1 MENLSQD
8 NENNKLPIG
17 QLFDSINYYNIEDLD
32 KFISNLNNEQSLY
45 CLIQSVQYAHSKNL
59 FSLEESEVISKSI
72 RTLSLPIIEPQ
83 SNNLEENN

>member
-17 QLFDSINYYNIEDLD
+17 QLFDSINYYNIEDID

-83 SNNLEENN
+83 STNLKENN

>member
-1 MENLSQD
+1 MENLLQD

-17 QLFDSINYYNIEDLD
+17 QLFDSINYYTIEDFD
-32 KFISNLNNEQSLY
+32 KFVSNLNNEQSLY
-45 CLIQSVQYAHSKNL
+45 CLIQAVQYAHSKNL

-83 SNNLEENN
+83 STNLKENN

>member
-1 MENLSQD
+1 MENLLQD

-17 QLFDSINYYNIEDLD
+17 QLFDSINYYTIEDFD
-32 KFISNLNNEQSLY
+32 KFVSNLNNEQSLY

-72 RTLSLPIIEPQ
+72 RTLSLPIIEP
-83 SNNLEENN
+83 

>member
-8 NENNKLPIG
+8 NENNKLPVG

-83 SNNLEENN
+83 SDNLEENN

>member
-83 SNNLEENN
+83 SDNLEENN

>member
-1 MENLSQD
+1 MENLLQD

-17 QLFDSINYYNIEDLD
+17 QLFDSINYYTIEDFD
-32 KFISNLNNEQSLY
+32 KFVSNLNNEQSLY

-83 SNNLEENN
+83 STNLKENN

>member
-8 NENNKLPIG
+8 NENNKLPVG

-83 SNNLEENN
+83 STNLKENN

>member
-1 MENLSQD
+1 MENLLQD

-83 SNNLEENN
+83 SDNLEENN

>member
-83 SNNLEENN
+83 STNLKENN

>member
-8 NENNKLPIG
+8 NENNKLPVG
-17 QLFDSINYYNIEDLD
+17 QLFDSINYYTIEDFD
-32 KFISNLNNEQSLY
+32 KFVSNLNNEQSLY
-45 CLIQSVQYAHSKNL
+45 CLIQAVQYAHSKNL

-83 SNNLEENN
+83 SDNLEENN

>member
-1 MENLSQD
+1 MENLPQD

-83 SNNLEENN
+83 STNLKENN

>member
-72 RTLSLPIIEPQ
+72 RT
-83 SNNLEENN
+83 

>member
-1 MENLSQD
+1 MENLPQD

-83 SNNLEENN
+83 SDNLEENN

>member
-72 RTLSLPIIEPQ
+72 RTLSLPTIQPQ
-83 SNNLEENN
+83 STNLKENN

>member
-1 MENLSQD
+1 MENLLQD

-32 KFISNLNNEQSLY
+32 KFISNLNNEPSLY

-72 RTLSLPIIEPQ
+72 RTLSLPTIQPQ
-83 SNNLEENN
+83 STNLKENN

>member
-1 MENLSQD
+1 MENLLQD

-17 QLFDSINYYNIEDLD
+17 QLFDSINYYNIEDFD
-32 KFISNLNNEQSLY
+32 KFVSNLNNEQSLY

-83 SNNLEENN
+83 SDNLEENN

>member
-1 MENLSQD
+1 MENLLQD

-83 SNNLEENN
+83 STNLKENN

>member
-1 MENLSQD
+1 MENLSKD

-83 SNNLEENN
+83 STNLKENN

>member
-59 FSLEESEVISKSI
+59 FSFEESEVISKSI

-83 SNNLEENN
+83 NSHLEENN

>member
-83 SNNLEENN
+83 SENLEENN

>member
-8 NENNKLPIG
+8 NENNKLPVG

-83 SNNLEENN
+83 SENLEENN

>member
-1 MENLSQD
+1 MENLLQD
-8 NENNKLPIG
+8 KENNKLPIG
-17 QLFDSINYYNIEDLD
+17 QLFDSINYYNIEDFD
-32 KFISNLNNEQSLY
+32 KFVSNLNNEQSLY

-83 SNNLEENN
+83 SDNLEENN

>member
-1 MENLSQD
+1 MENLLQD

-72 RTLSLPIIEPQ
+72 RTLSLPTIQPQ
-83 SNNLEENN
+83 STNLKENN